1 MDLDRDVVG
10 DISTRGS
17 VVMAMTVSTDPV
29 PAAKVALVAITVI
42 LTDHGMCRG
51 RLRGAGGG
59 VSYRGDKKHGGDQ
72 GHSQNQSCPCRH

>member
-1 MDLDRDVVG
+1 MDLDGDVVG

-17 VVMAMTVSTDPV
+17 VVMAVAVSTDPV

-51 RLRGAGGG
+51 RFRGAGGG
-59 VSYRGDKKHGGDQ
+59 VSYRGDKKYGGDQ